1 MWIKGIQHY
10 EAKIHAIRSSNVGN
24 HELIFG
30 YVELLHHH
38 NWLDFEIS
46 FIVLPNNI
54 IYTYF
59 VNNFVLHIQGCSF
72 KPKFDNYLALMDFS
86 NSLNFFFFGVLVISN

>member
-46 FIVLPNNI
+46 FIVLPTNI
-54 IYTYF
+54 IYT
-59 VNNFVLHIQGCSF
+59 
-72 KPKFDNYLALMDFS
+72 
-86 NSLNFFFFGVLVISN
+86 

>member
-10 EAKIHAIRSSNVGN
+10 EAKIHAIRSSNVVN

-54 IYTYF
+54 IYT
-59 VNNFVLHIQGCSF
+59 
-72 KPKFDNYLALMDFS
+72 
-86 NSLNFFFFGVLVISN
+86 